1 MAQETKKR
9 QRSCI
14 GCGATTAKTAL
25 LRVVRDSEGAVGF
38 DASGRAPGRGAYVCS
53 PACFA
58 AAWKARK
65 LDRALRVKL
74 TEEDYRRIAGQI
86 DAACGVDTNTTEE

>member
-1 MAQETKKR
+1 MALASKKR

-14 GCGATTAKTAL
+14 GCGTTTAKGTL
-25 LRVVRDSEGAVGF
+25 LRVVRNSEGAVSF
-38 DASGRAPGRGAYVCS
+38 DATGRAPGRGAYVCS

-86 DAACGVDTNTTEE
+86 DAACGSETNKTEE